1 MAGDGVRVLV
11 AFHSRHGHVE
21 ELAGEVA
28 AAARRV
34 PATEVTVVHVGAVTR
49 ADLLACDALVVGTP
63 VHSGSMA
70 APVKQFFDDWH
81 LRFDFYPGRP
91 MRDRV
96 GAAFAAG
103 GQGDGGREFAM
114 LGILSAML
122 HHHMLVVA
130 GDSGIGA
137 SVATEG
143 PVPGVDESA
152 RERARGLGLRVAQV
166 AHMVRLGRTGEA
178 RPLP

>member
-1 MAGDGVRVLV
+1 MTGPVVRVLV
-11 AFHSRHGHVE
+11 AFHSRRGHVE
-21 ELAGEVA
+21 TLAAEVA
-28 AAARRV
+28 AAAGSV
-34 PATEVTVVHVGAVTR
+34 PGTEASLRHVSAVTR
-49 ADLLACDALVVGTP
+49 DELLGCDALVVGTP
-63 VHSGSMA
+63 VHTGSMA

-81 LRFDFYPGRP
+81 LRFDFYPDRP

-103 GQGDGGREFAM
+103 GQGDGGRELAM

-137 SVATEG
+137 SAATEG
-143 PVPGVDESA
+143 EAPGVAGAD
-152 RERARGLGLRVAQV
+152 RERARALGRRVAEV
-166 AHMVRLGRTGEA
+166 AHRLRRGCDDQAG
-178 RPLP
+178 PLP

>member
-1 MAGDGVRVLV
+1 
-11 AFHSRHGHVE
+11 
-21 ELAGEVA
+21 
-28 AAARRV
+28 
-34 PATEVTVVHVGAVTR
+34 
-49 ADLLACDALVVGTP
+49 
-63 VHSGSMA
+63 
-70 APVKQFFDDWH
+70 
-81 LRFDFYPGRP
+81 
-91 MRDRV
+91 
-96 GAAFAAG
+96 
-103 GQGDGGREFAM
+103 M